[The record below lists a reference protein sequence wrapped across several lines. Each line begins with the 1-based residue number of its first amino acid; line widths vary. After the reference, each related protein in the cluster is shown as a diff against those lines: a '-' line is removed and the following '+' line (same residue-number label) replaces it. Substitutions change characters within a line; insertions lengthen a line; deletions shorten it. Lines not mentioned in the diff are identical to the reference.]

1 MDENQTT
8 NGDTQYPDQELQR
21 KYKLQVWK
29 DRIYRLFY
37 NIWPSVTRTLAF
49 VFYHL
54 MRIIRGFFRTA
65 LESIKGGG

>member
-1 MDENQTT
+1 MENDGLNSQFQSEQQLQ
-8 NGDTQYPDQELQR
+8 NQYQR
-21 KYKLQVWK
+21 QVWK
-29 DRIYRLFY
+29 DRIYRFFY
-37 NIWPSVTRTLAF
+37 NIWPSVNRTLAF